1 MTDTEK
7 KQFLDQ
13 YHEIHGSLMRFCMVK
28 SQGIM
33 DAKDLANDVLLVGL
47 ENYHKLENKKALLSY
62 LFTTAN
68 RICLNKLRQK
78 KFSGNYDPE
87 MAEQIKDPSVTGES
101 GFDITLLYQ
110 ALDQLPALQKEAVI
124 LFEIS
129 DLPIKEIMV
138 IQDSGS
144 SAVKQ
149 RIKRGREKLAELLQE
164 KKEKK
169 VTVILSALVAS
180 NSFSMSNLDAY
191 FNAIKELPLP
201 LSATEANSVIS
212 NFQVSGTA
220 VNAGAS
226 KFGHALL
233 KKGII
238 GGIVSCAVI
247 GATFMLSSQTAN
259 EKVTVIGHTD
269 PVNLTR
275 KFEGS
280 NTQPETSTIT
290 YSVAMALNDP
300 ENTNVSPASTVS
312 NSTDTNLQNR
322 PEVLIPPLPTV
333 LNSKKQVVSNSKAAQ
348 LEGDIFSLA
357 GVSKVLLNNLGDKV
371 EIRTWDKAEV
381 QLIPNHR
388 VEAKTPE
395 DEALIRQHIKHKA
408 EKKGDVLTLSSS
420 ICGSD
425 RNSVSFGKKSFNTI
439 SFDDGKKIKYKVIET
454 SYVVML
460 PATLNLA
467 LKGQYQSI
475 TVPDMQGELET
486 NLFESNFT
494 CGSVQGAANLKMN
507 YSKAN
512 LGNLQDATLQLME
525 SNVNFK
531 DAKSVTLNAKY
542 STINANRITRS
553 TIEGFESKITLE
565 HVENDLEAGLKY
577 TSLNVTSSNIKKG
590 NIKAFQS
597 QIHIPKMEELNLE
610 LRYGSL
616 KMDEVEKLIISVSFE
631 SKINVNKA
639 GEIRS
644 SSSKYSVYDIS
655 NLVHSIEMNSFQ
667 DKLTIT
673 KSGLSSMT
681 FSGKYTTYAITLAQ
695 PANYQFDFDNNYGSL
710 DYGNLNLTVIDYSTT
725 NEHKQISGYFQDG
738 KESAAKLTFNC
749 FESVVKLN

>member
-78 KFSGNYDPE
+78 KFGGSYDPE
-87 MAEQIKDPSVTGES
+87 MAERIKDPSATGES
-101 GFDITLLYQ
+101 GFDIALLYE

-149 RIKRGREKLAELLQE
+149 RIKRGREKLAELLSE

-201 LSATEANSVIS
+201 LSSTEASSLIS

-220 VNAGAS
+220 VNASAS
-226 KFGHALL
+226 KFGQALL

-238 GGIVSCAVI
+238 GGLISAAVI

-259 EKVTVIGHTD
+259 EKFTVVGHTD
-269 PVNLTR
+269 PVNLAS
-275 KFEGS
+275 KWQVS
-280 NTQPETSTIT
+280 DTQSDTSSIN
-290 YSVAMALNDP
+290 YGAALALNNP
-300 ENTNVSPASTVS
+300 ENTIASADLTVL
-312 NSTDTNLQNR
+312 NSTDTSLKNR
-322 PEVLIPPLPTV
+322 QEVLVSQLHTS
-333 LNSKKQVVSNSKAAQ
+333 LNPKKQVISTTKAAV

-357 GVSKVLLNNLGDKV
+357 GVSKVLINNLGDNV
-371 EIRTWDKAEV
+371 EIRTWDKTEV
-381 QLIPNHR
+381 QIIPNHR

-395 DEALIRQHIKHKA
+395 DEALIRQHIEHKA
-408 EKKGDVLTLSSS
+408 EKKGDLLTLTSG
-420 ICGSD
+420 ICGSN
-425 RNSVSFGKKSFNTI
+425 RNSVSFGKKSINTI
-439 SFDDGKKIKYKVIET
+439 TFGDGKKIKYKVIET
-454 SYVVML
+454 NYVVML
-460 PATLNLA
+460 PATLDLA
-467 LKGQYQSI
+467 LKGQYKSI
-475 TVPDMQGELET
+475 TVPDLQGELET

-494 CGSVQGAANLKMN
+494 CGSVQGTANLKMH

-512 LGNLQDATLQLME
+512 LGNLQDVTLQLME
-525 SNVNFK
+525 SKVNFK
-531 DAKSVTLNAKY
+531 DAKSVVLNAKY
-542 STINANRITRS
+542 STVNANRIASS
-553 TIEGFESKITLE
+553 TIESFESKITVE
-565 HVENDLEAGLKY
+565 HIENGLEAGLKY

-590 NIKAFQS
+590 AIKAFES
-597 QIHIPKMEELNLE
+597 QINIPKMDELDLE

-616 KMDEVEKLIISVSFE
+616 KMDQVEKLTISVSFE
-631 SKINVNKA
+631 SKITVNKA
-639 GEIRS
+639 GEIRG
-644 SSSKYSVYDIS
+644 SSSKYSVYSIS
-655 NLVHSIEMNSFQ
+655 NLAHSIEMNSFQ
-667 DKLTIT
+667 DKLTIA

-710 DYGNLNLTVIDYSTT
+710 DYGDLNLTVVNSTT
-725 NEHKQISGYFQDG
+725 TNAHKIINGYFQNG
-738 KESAAKLTFNC
+738 NESAAKLTFNC
-749 FESVVKLN
+749 FESAVKLN